1 MIRHRFRTV
10 VPALALS
17 LPLSLAVAAPLSAQG
32 NLRAGASGRATTVVT
47 LSAPRVQGQAAPKPV
62 KISID
67 YGVPHARGRAVAG
80 ALADDLG
87 KVWRLGANEATALVT
102 EVDLDI
108 GGTTVPKGSY
118 SLFAETTKGAWK
130 LIISKKTGEWGTDY
144 DPSMDL
150 ARIPLKERTL
160 ATPIESHTIW
170 LIPSGEGAK
179 GELRFAWGTLEH
191 SVAWSA
197 K

>member
-1 MIRHRFRTV
+1 MMLARSRALA
-10 VPALALS
+10 PALVVTL
-17 LPLSLAVAAPLSAQG
+17 LTTPLAAQSNLKVAP
-32 NLRAGASGRATTVVT
+32 SGRASTTV
-47 LSAPRVQGQAAPKPV
+47 LLAPPRVEGQPAPKAS
-62 KISID
+62 KIVID
-67 YGVPHARGRAVAG
+67 YGVPVARGRVVAG

-87 KVWRLGANEATALVT
+87 KVWRLGANEATSLVT

-108 GGTTVPKGSY
+108 GGSTVPKGSY

-130 LIISKKTGEWGTDY
+130 LIVSKKIGEWGTEY
-144 DPSMDL
+144 DKAMDL
-150 ARIPLKERTL
+150 VRIPLKERAL
-160 ATPIESHTIW
+160 SSPQEALVIQLVPASD
-170 LIPSGEGAK
+170 GAK

>member
-1 MIRHRFRTV
+1 MTFPRSRAFI
-10 VPALALS
+10 PALALT
-17 LPLSLAVAAPLSAQG
+17 VFAAPLAAQSG
-32 NLRAGASGRATTVVT
+32 LKVAPSGRASTTVS
-47 LSAPRVQGQAAPKPV
+47 LAPARVQGQPAPKAS
-62 KISID
+62 KIVID
-67 YGVPHARGRAVAG
+67 YGVPVARGRVVAG

-87 KVWRLGANEATALVT
+87 KVWRLGANEATSLVT

-108 GGTTVPKGSY
+108 GGSTVPKGSY

-130 LIISKKTGEWGTDY
+130 LIVSKKTGEWGTEY
-144 DPSMDL
+144 DKAMDL

-160 ATPIESHTIW
+160 ASPQEALVIQLVPASD
-170 LIPSGEGAK
+170 GAK